1 MPILF
6 TNVHTLPST
15 DVSSAGMPFTFQP
28 PNPGFALVGLVVR
41 AGHWIDQITPLF
53 AELLEDG
60 NLGPQ
65 VRGPSYGGMGGTL
78 QELQLSPGHVV
89 TGIQTRSGNYVDAV
103 RLLQARWDGT
113 TIDMATAK
121 WTQWIGAPNMGGVER
136 SERIV
141 EPAGGAVAV
150 GIAGRAGMYLDN
162 LTLIGAEP
170 VRVMGT
176 TVARQNGSRT
186 SRGTGTSATAG

>member
-15 DVSSAGMPFTFQP
+15 DVSSSGMPFSVQA
-28 PNPGFALVGLVVR
+28 PNPGFALVGLAVR

-60 NLGPQ
+60 SIGPQ
-65 VRGPSYGGMGGTL
+65 ICGPSFGGYGGNV
-78 QELQLSPGHVV
+78 QELHLTPGHIV

-136 SERIV
+136 TERMV
-141 EPAGGAVAV
+141 EPAGGALAV
-150 GIAGRAGMYLDN
+150 GIAGRAGHYLDN

-176 TVARQNGSRT
+176 QVARGNNTRA
-186 SRGTGTSATAG
+186 SRGSSSSATAG